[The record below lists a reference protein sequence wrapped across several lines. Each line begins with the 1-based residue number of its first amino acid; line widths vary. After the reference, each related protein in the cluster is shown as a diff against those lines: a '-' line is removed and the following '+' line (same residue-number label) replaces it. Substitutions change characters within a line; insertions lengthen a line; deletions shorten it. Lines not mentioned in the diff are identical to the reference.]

1 MCTYVVDEVRAFDGS
16 TDINLAS
23 GLAGIF
29 MVLDV
34 SRRVRGH
41 FAVLSVATLSLLDPR
56 ILVAAAASVAVAAD
70 HGT

>member
-1 MCTYVVDEVRAFDGS
+1 MSLTRCELS
-16 TDINLAS
+16 TDRRIS
-23 GLAGIF
+23 ISHRDAGIF
-29 MVLDV
+29 TVLDV